1 MTRTSTRRRTALL
14 AASLAAGGLLLTACS
29 AASSGSASAGSVD
42 SVGAP
47 APAVAEGEG
56 LAGDGGTKSGVD
68 GRTSTAALERQV
80 IVRADMTVRV
90 DDLAQANDGVS
101 LAAVKHGA
109 SIASQTT
116 SSGDGYPVPV
126 QEGAVDEKGAYA
138 CPSTGCP
145 TTYASSTTTLR
156 VDNDEVDALIRDLS
170 LLGTVEASYRT
181 SEDVSAQVADV
192 DARLRTAEASLSR
205 VRTLMTKAVTIA
217 DVVTLEAELSRRQAD
232 LESLQAQQ
240 RVLADQTAQA
250 TVTVRLVD
258 EQAPAPAEESTGFVA
273 GLKSGWNAFTG
284 AMVVALTV
292 LGALTPFLLV
302 LVPLGLLAMWL
313 VRRNRRAAAAPA
325 PPVEPY

>member
-1 MTRTSTRRRTALL
+1 
-14 AASLAAGGLLLTACS
+14 
-29 AASSGSASAGSVD
+29 
-42 SVGAP
+42 
-47 APAVAEGEG
+47 
-56 LAGDGGTKSGVD
+56 
-68 GRTSTAALERQV
+68 
-80 IVRADMTVRV
+80 MTVRV
-90 DDLAQANDGVS
+90 DDLAKANDGVS
-101 LAAVKHGA
+101 LAAAKHGA
-109 SIASQTT
+109 SVASQTT

-126 QEGAVDEKGAYA
+126 QEGAVDEKGSFA
-138 CPSTGCP
+138 CPSTGCT

-170 LLGTVEASYRT
+170 VLGAVEASYRT

-250 TVTVRLVD
+250 TVTVRLID

-273 GLKSGWNAFTG
+273 GLTSGWDAFTG

-302 LVPLGLLAMWL
+302 LVPLGLLALWL
-313 VRRNRRAAAAPA
+313 VRRNRRAAATPA
-325 PPVEPY
+325 PPVETY